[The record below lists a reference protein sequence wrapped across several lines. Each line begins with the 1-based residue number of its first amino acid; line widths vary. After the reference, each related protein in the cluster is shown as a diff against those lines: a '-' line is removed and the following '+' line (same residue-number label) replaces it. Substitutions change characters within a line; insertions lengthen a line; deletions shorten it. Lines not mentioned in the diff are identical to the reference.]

1 MADKKNEIA
10 EEMPEESLEELFA
23 KLDQVRTVG
32 GNALEVFQQVR
43 LRHKAF
49 YGIIAPALISHP
61 DPHQVE
67 LDHAFWPQLF
77 LGTDVF
83 LVIDIRHK
91 AQQVADLAGGHGL
104 AAAHEAAHNTL
115 SFVYIIFRH
124 LFRRDLRRQLFLLPI
139 AAAVVIA
146 AGTAAVSV
154 VAVAISAPAV
164 VIATA
169 AIAAAIIIPSCHLC
183 RHPFCSDRHKYKL
196 R

>member
-1 MADKKNEIA
+1 M
-10 EEMPEESLEELFA
+10 ESDQRFHVVCKA
-23 KLDQVRTVG
+23 DQVRTVG

-43 LRHKAF
+43 LCHKAF
-49 YGIIAPALISHP
+49 YGVITAALISYTH
-61 DPHQVE
+61 PHQVE
-67 LDHAFWPQLF
+67 LHDAFWPQLF
-77 LGTDVF
+77 LGADVF
-83 LVIDIRHK
+83 RIKDIRHE
-91 AQQVADLAGGHGL
+91 AQQVANFAGGHGL

-115 SFVYIIFRH
+115 GFVYIIFRH

-139 AAAVVIA
+139 AAAAVIA

-169 AIAAAIIIPSCHLC
+169 AIAAPAIIIPSCHLC